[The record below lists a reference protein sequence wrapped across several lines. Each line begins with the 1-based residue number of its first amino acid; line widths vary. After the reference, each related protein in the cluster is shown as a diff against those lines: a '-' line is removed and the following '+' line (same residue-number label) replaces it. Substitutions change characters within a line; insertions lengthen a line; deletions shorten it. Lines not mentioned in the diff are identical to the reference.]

1 MTLISQPP
9 THVKALICQPVTEEP
24 IRIDL
29 PALCGEKKKGV
40 KKSDRLHCSCHI
52 LDIALYDSFTNQT
65 FIVLNL
71 VEACLAD
78 V

>member
-9 THVKALICQPVTEEP
+9 THVKALICQPVTQEP
-24 IRIDL
+24 IGIDL
-29 PALCGEKKKGV
+29 PALCGEKKKEE
-40 KKSDRLHCSCHI
+40 KKSDHLHCSCHI
-52 LDIALYDSFTNQT
+52 LDIALYDSFTDQT

-71 VEACLAD
+71 VKACLTD